1 MKNEHFPLNL
11 NLIIS
16 FKDNRQGAHS
26 QLLREIEDFV
36 SAMDQRIGEIK
47 AEMEPLFGEAFPIT
61 IAPRTLKSSRTY
73 YWRYRAKD
81 AQRKYARLSD
91 PLFKPVIAGLHPDQ
105 IMTLKSVEN
114 EVLAINANL
123 VVTHSLTTAI
133 TDLSDA
139 RNCLDA
145 LE

>member
-1 MKNEHFPLNL
+1 
-11 NLIIS
+11 
-16 FKDNRQGAHS
+16 
-26 QLLREIEDFV
+26 
-36 SAMDQRIGEIK
+36 MDQRIGEIK

-114 EVLAINANL
+114 EILAINANL